1 MAVESQK
8 NQCKH
13 ACFNE
18 KFLLAILA
26 SGAIGASPL
35 ASVNS
40 HLMPNKIV
48 GDREDLSKLIK
59 EKGLHFHTL
68 SHAQYATMVLG
79 ISMNPSHTLSLFRSP
94 SLALAG
100 SLSLSHSLS
109 LSLSLSHTHTHTHTH
124 TLSLSLSL
132 SLSHTHTHTHTLSL
146 PPFLPVHGIAAE
158 QLANNITDNVS
169 PAALG
174 GVHLLL
180 SCVCA
185 CAFFHVVCLCARA
198 SRAVCSWRCEEY

>member
-1 MAVESQK
+1 MALLTFHGWCITKK

-79 ISMNPSHTLSLFRSP
+79 ISMHPSHTLSRAP
-94 SLALAG
+94 P
-100 SLSLSHSLS
+100 LS
-109 LSLSLSHTHTHTHTH
+109 LSLALF
-124 TLSLSLSL
+124 LSLSL
-132 SLSHTHTHTHTLSL
+132 
-146 PPFLPVHGIAAE
+146 
-158 QLANNITDNVS
+158 
-169 PAALG
+169 
-174 GVHLLL
+174 
-180 SCVCA
+180 
-185 CAFFHVVCLCARA
+185 
-198 SRAVCSWRCEEY
+198 

>member
-13 ACFNE
+13 ACFHA

-26 SGAIGASPL
+26 TGATGASPL

-79 ISMNPSHTLSLFRSP
+79 ISMHPSHTLSLFRCP
-94 SLALAG
+94 SLALPG
-100 SLSLSHSLS
+100 SHSLS
-109 LSLSLSHTHTHTHTH
+109 LSLSLTQTQ
-124 TLSLSLSL
+124 
-132 SLSHTHTHTHTLSL
+132 TLSL
-146 PPFLPVHGIAAE
+146 PFSLPVHGIAAE
-158 QLANNITDNVS
+158 QRANNITDNVS

-185 CAFFHVVCLCARA
+185 RAFF
-198 SRAVCSWRCEEY
+198 